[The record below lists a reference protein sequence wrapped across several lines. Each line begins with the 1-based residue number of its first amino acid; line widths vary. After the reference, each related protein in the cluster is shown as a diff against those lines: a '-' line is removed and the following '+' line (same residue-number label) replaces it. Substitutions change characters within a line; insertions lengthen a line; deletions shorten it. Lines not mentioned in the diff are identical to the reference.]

1 MIFPQEMVNRR
12 EDVPSTSHASSAV
25 DHAESASMRE
35 TIQALE
41 EVKTTLQ
48 QRVEDAE
55 RQVQTENQRVGVT
68 LKLLSQSM
76 QCMIGASS

>member
-1 MIFPQEMVNRR
+1 MIGPQEMVNRR

-41 EVKTTLQ
+41 EEKTTLQ

-55 RQVQTENQRVGVT
+55 RHV
-68 LKLLSQSM
+68 SPD
-76 QCMIGASS
+76 